1 MILNRLVFILS
12 VAGLVVAA
20 FLWSMH
26 SHPQDIPCS
35 LHVTPEND
43 CASVAR
49 SIYSRFPF
57 GSGPPV
63 AAWGT
68 FGYLALATFAFLRT
82 TTEDLKRQRFYLGLS
97 VLCVTVGLA
106 AALGLT
112 YAELFIIHK
121 ICKWCMASQG
131 IIAAIFLL
139 NLTEWLQPTLKKK

>member
-1 MILNRLVFILS
+1 MT
-12 VAGLVVAA
+12 A
-20 FLWSMH
+20 
-26 SHPQDIPCS
+26 
-35 LHVTPEND
+35 END
-43 CASVAR
+43 CRDVAK

-68 FGYLALATFAFLRT
+68 FGYLALGTLAFLRT
-82 TTEDLKRQRFYLGLS
+82 TTEDLKRQRLYLALS
-97 VLCVTVGLA
+97 LLCVTVGLS

-131 IIAAIFLL
+131 IIAGIFLL
-139 NLTEWLQPTLKKK
+139 NLIEWLRPTLKKK